1 MKVPT
6 LAWLAGVVLLVIGA
20 LCWWATYPTDGA
32 TGHPVAN
39 SEVRG
44 SVPAQPLAAETK
56 ITPGTP
62 TAPQPS
68 AGVRLRPL
76 AVTKQTPR
84 HEWTAGDGK
93 SREVIEQIAHNELER
108 QRLLDENA
116 RIERRQLVYRK
127 DTAAAVLQRARAS
140 GESVTQLTLPGLDGQ
155 EWEFAIERADLE
167 PSQQAGSFSGQLVGR
182 TNSLVTLAFQFG
194 REAFTILSPDDGL
207 YLQGHPRESG
217 EVIITSFDPQTYLS
231 QPGGEPIRTTNT
243 FSIAQ

>member
-6 LAWLAGVVLLVIGA
+6 LAWLVGVVLLVIGA
-20 LCWWATYPTDGA
+20 LCWRANQRTDEA
-32 TGHPVAN
+32 ARPPAANSKASSPAPLQPVAT
-39 SEVRG
+39 
-44 SVPAQPLAAETK
+44 ETK
-56 ITPGTP
+56 VTPGTP
-62 TAPQPS
+62 TVAPRGD
-68 AGVRLRPL
+68 GVRLRPL
-76 AVTKQTPR
+76 AVAKQTPR

-93 SREVIEQIAHNELER
+93 SREVIAQIAHNDLER

-116 RIERRQLVYRK
+116 RIQRRQLVYRN
-127 DTAAAVLQRARAS
+127 DTAAAVMQRARAN

-155 EWEFAIERADLE
+155 EWQVAIERADLE

-207 YLQGHPRESG
+207 YLQGHPREPG

-231 QPGGEPIRTTNT
+231 LPGGEPIRTTNT